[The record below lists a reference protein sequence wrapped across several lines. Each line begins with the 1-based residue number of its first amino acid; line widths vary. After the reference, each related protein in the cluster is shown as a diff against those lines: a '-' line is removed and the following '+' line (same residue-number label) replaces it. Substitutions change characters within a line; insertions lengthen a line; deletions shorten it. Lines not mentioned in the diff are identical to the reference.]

1 MVDDR
6 QGRWTIQGPACSAFT
21 VVLGVSAGVLTHIV
35 LSEKV
40 RGEPWLLCTQIGV
53 RPQAWISRPLCCL
66 YDTERIAQPLTC
78 FLLWGQE
85 CRPPQACCCLK
96 QATQSLLWRQAHR
109 PHVGGRCPRRRLP
122 LCGLTALLPRAPPSA
137 FPRDSPPLLS
147 SSPLLSLRPESPSQ
161 CPGSGLGRRSLH
173 VASCCLLSWAL
184 AGPSVLQGQIQTPP
198 RLVLIH
204 PHASP
209 FRGAVRALC
218 RVCEQL

>member
-21 VVLGVSAGVLTHIV
+21 VVLGISAGVLTHIV

-78 FLLWGQE
+78 FLIWGQE

-109 PHVGGRCPRRRLP
+109 PHVGGRCPRRWLP

-147 SSPLLSLRPESPSQ
+147 SLSAQNRLPSALGAGSDAVHCTLPHAVSSPEPLQVLLSFRA
-161 CPGSGLGRRSLH
+161 RFK
-173 VASCCLLSWAL
+173 
-184 AGPSVLQGQIQTPP
+184 
-198 RLVLIH
+198 
-204 PHASP
+204 PH
-209 FRGAVRALC
+209 RGWF
-218 RVCEQL
+218 